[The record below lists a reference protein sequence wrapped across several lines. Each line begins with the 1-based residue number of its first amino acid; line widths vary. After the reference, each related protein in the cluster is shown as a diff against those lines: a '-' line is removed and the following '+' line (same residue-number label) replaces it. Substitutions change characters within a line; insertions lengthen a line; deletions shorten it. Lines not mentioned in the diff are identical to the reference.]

1 MMFKWLLGNAD
12 NYGSRHAGG
21 FHNHGSETAL
31 IFLLAGVSH
40 RHGRSLVMKGSKQL
54 LLAQVAVAV
63 DAAALLFPLADIIT
77 RISYDI
83 LNTRLGNL
91 RIDNLP
97 V

>member
-1 MMFKWLLGNAD
+1 MMFIWLLGNAD

-21 FHNHGSETAL
+21 FHHHGPETAL
-31 IFLLAGVSH
+31 IFLLAGVGH
-40 RHGRSLVMKGSKQL
+40 RHGRGLVMKGSKQL

-83 LNTRLGNL
+83 LNTRFGNL
-91 RIDNLP
+91 CLDGLA

>member
-1 MMFKWLLGNAD
+1 MMFIWLLGNVD
-12 NYGSRHAGG
+12 NYGSRHAGS
-21 FHNHGSETAL
+21 FHHHGSETAL

-40 RHGRSLVMKGSKQL
+40 RHSRGLVMKDSKQL
-54 LLAQVAVAV
+54 LLAQVSVAV
-63 DAAALLFPLADIIT
+63 DAAALLFPLADIKT
-77 RISYDI
+77 RISYNI